1 MLRTTEGKLVSAIVK
16 ECRKME
22 SINFEYTGSFDIEG
36 NSSMYIDKGGIT
48 VHVEWSSVYVTLS
61 EGTNSIQLPNYG
73 SEITLSDMIERAAE
87 ILFWEHGMCV

>member
-22 SINFEYTGSFDIEG
+22 SVNFKYTSSFDING
-36 NSSMYIDKGGIT
+36 NSSMYIDRGGIV
-48 VHVEWSSVYVTLS
+48 VHVEWSSVYITLS

-87 ILFWEHGMCV
+87 ILFWEHDMSI